1 MGDLVLKKINKIY
14 PNGVQAVFD
23 FNLEIKDKE
32 FIVFV
37 GPSGCGKSTT
47 LRMIAGLETITSGE
61 FYIDGELMNQ
71 VEPVNRNVAMVFQNY
86 ALYPHMS
93 VYGNM
98 KFALKLRKTPHP
110 IYTNL
115 DAIKDIVKEN
125 KEIRKQ
131 ISIIDAKFKKNQNDL
146 SLLPERAQLYKKLFE
161 NEERKKEV
169 LIQAVGVDEYT
180 IKETEKNIK
189 NREKSLKKNQRII
202 DKYSERFPE
211 ECKGLEEENTNTL
224 KQIEAFKAKIEY
236 LKQNQVP
243 LFEMKKLTKEE
254 MDLEINRVAESID
267 LTRYLFRKPA
277 ALSGGQRQRVA
288 LGRAIVRKPRVF
300 LMDEP
305 LSNLDAKLRVQT
317 RSEITKIHKRVGATT
332 IYVTHDQTEA
342 MTMADRIVVMKD
354 GYIQQIGT
362 PKELFS
368 DPANKFVGSFIGSP
382 AMNFLYGTYAKGT
395 FVAEFANIENNPV
408 GLEKFEYKVPK
419 ELAKSL
425 EAYEDKKI
433 ILGVR
438 PEDIYVKGDANNHNP
453 SKDFKVSCD
462 YAELLGYDLVLY
474 FYINGHKIVAK
485 TDEKENIQIGDS
497 VSMCL
502 DNDKVYFFDA
512 ESELRIK

>member
-1 MGDLVLKKINKIY
+1 MGNLVLKKINKIY

-32 FIVFV
+32 FVVFV

-71 VEPVNRNVAMVFQNY
+71 VEPMNRNVAMVFQNY
-86 ALYPHMS
+86 ALYPHMT

-98 KFALKLRKTPHP
+98 KFALKLRKIPHP
-110 IYTNL
+110 VYTNL
-115 DAIKDIVKEN
+115 DDINDINEDN
-125 KEIRKQ
+125 KLIRKQ
-131 ISIIDAKFKKNQNDL
+131 ISAIDAKFKKNQNDD
-146 SLLPERAQLYKKLFE
+146 SLLPERAELYKKLFE
-161 NEERKKEV
+161 NEDRKKAILV
-169 LIQAVGVDEYT
+169 QAVGIDQYT

-189 NREKSLKKNQRII
+189 KREKSLKKNHHII
-202 DKYSERFPE
+202 DKYAERYPE
-211 ECKGLEEENTNTL
+211 ECKGLEEENANTL
-224 KQIEAFKAKIEY
+224 KQIEAFKEKIEY
-236 LKQNQVP
+236 LKNNEVP
-243 LFEMKKLTKEE
+243 LFEMKKQTKEE
-254 MDLEINRVAESID
+254 MDLEINKVAESID

-317 RSEITKIHKRVGATT
+317 RSEIIRIHKQVGATT
-332 IYVTHDQTEA
+332 VYVTHDQTEA

-354 GYIQQIGT
+354 GYIQQIGS

-382 AMNFLYGTYAKGT
+382 AMNFIYGTYENGT
-395 FVAEFANIENNPV
+395 FTAEFANIENNPL
-408 GLEKFEYKVPK
+408 GLDKFAYKVTK
-419 ELAKSL
+419 EQAGFLKP
-425 EAYEDKKI
+425 YEGKRI

-438 PEDIYVKGDANNHNP
+438 PEDIYVKGDTNNHNP
-453 SKDFKVSCD
+453 SASFKVDCD
-462 YAELLGYDLVLY
+462 YVELLGYDLVLY

-485 TDEKENIQIGDS
+485 TDEKTNIKSGDNAD
-497 VSMCL
+497 MCL

-512 ESELRIK
+512 DTELRIK